1 MSMEKKV
8 KQKRVNVDL
17 PEEIVVQMKVQA
29 AQDRISIRQFVMA
42 AVLLSLGNKKK
53 EGLYA
58 KSKDV

>member
-1 MSMEKKV
+1 MEKKV

-29 AQDRISIRQFVMA
+29 AQDRISIRQFVMS
-42 AVLLSLGNKKK
+42 AVLLVLGNKKK
-53 EGLYA
+53 GGAYV